1 MNMSNSVSPQITN
14 IWPEDEKSRD
24 FISLL
29 TENGPLFIFPKDA
42 ADNRGE
48 KVEII
53 ERAKSISGKVLMEFT
68 QGGTDYCIQWCRASE
83 QEIIKVRQRE
93 LKRMEEAACN

>member
-1 MNMSNSVSPQITN
+1 MNMSNSVSSQITN
-14 IWPEDEKSRD
+14 VWPEDEKVRD

-53 ERAKSISGKVLMEFT
+53 ERAKSIAGKVVVEFT
-68 QGGTDYCIQWCRASE
+68 QNGIDYCIQWCGASE
-83 QEIIKVRQRE
+83 KEIIEIRQRE
-93 LKRMEEAACN
+93 LKKLEEAACN

>member
-1 MNMSNSVSPQITN
+1 MNMSNSGLPQITN

-53 ERAKSISGKVLMEFT
+53 ERAKSISGKVMMEFT
-68 QGGTDYCIQWCRASE
+68 KDGTDYCIQWCRASE
-83 QEIIKVRQRE
+83 KEIIEVRQRE
-93 LKRMEEAACN
+93 LKKMEEAVCN

>member
-1 MNMSNSVSPQITN
+1 M
-14 IWPEDEKSRD
+14 
-24 FISLL
+24 
-29 TENGPLFIFPKDA
+29 
-42 ADNRGE
+42 
-48 KVEII
+48 EII

>member
-1 MNMSNSVSPQITN
+1 MNMSNSISPQITN

-29 TENGPLFIFPKDA
+29 NENGPLFIFPKDA

-48 KVEII
+48 KVEIA
-53 ERAKSISGKVLMEFT
+53 EKANSISGKVLMEFT
-68 QGGTDYCIQWCRASE
+68 QNGTDYVIHWCRASE
-83 QEIIKVRQRE
+83 QEIMKVRQRE
-93 LKRMEEAACN
+93 LKKMEEATCN